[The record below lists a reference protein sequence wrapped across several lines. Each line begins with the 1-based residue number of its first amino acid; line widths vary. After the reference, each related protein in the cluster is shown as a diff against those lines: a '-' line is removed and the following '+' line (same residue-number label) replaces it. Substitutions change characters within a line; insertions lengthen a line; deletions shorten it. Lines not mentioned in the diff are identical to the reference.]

1 MTTMRGLINI
11 TVKGWIVV
19 LLSAAL
25 YSCSLF
31 EGVETP
37 ESDQTIKFTVSEWQ
51 EVKGS
56 IISKSTINSFGLF
69 GYLFEAPWETTSR
82 PDFIYNDEVTKASGW
97 ATKYYYPNDGRYLR
111 FYAYA
116 PYNCPGLVPSSK
128 EAPGPIE
135 LKYTVPSDVTGQKD
149 LIVAMSSD
157 ILGKDASGDIE
168 LSFYHTLTGIRFETG
183 SDIKNGTIKSVSI
196 KGVYTSAT
204 LIYGASPSERPHWDE
219 TSYSSKG
226 DFTLTLNKPVSAGIE
241 GVNITGDDQI
251 FMMLPHKVLPT
262 GAALEIV
269 FNDGSMDRVLTKK
282 IDGLVWPQGEI
293 ITYKISTTSF

>member
-1 MTTMRGLINI
+1 MKGLINI
-11 TVKGWIVV
+11 TFKGWIAV
-19 LLSAAL
+19 LVSAML

-31 EGVETP
+31 VGVETP
-37 ESDQTIKFTVSEWQ
+37 TSDQTIKFTVSEWQ

-56 IISKSTINSFGLF
+56 ILSKSTIESFGIF
-69 GYLFEAPWETTSR
+69 GYLFELPWETSYR
-82 PDFIYNDEVTKASGW
+82 PDFIFNDEVTKKASGW

-116 PYNCPGLVPSSK
+116 PYNCEGVTPSSK
-128 EAPGPIE
+128 DVPGAIK
-135 LKYTVPSDVTGQKD
+135 LGYTVPSDVAAQKD
-149 LIVAMSSD
+149 LVVAMSGD

-168 LSFYHTLTGIRFETG
+168 LKFYHTLTGIRFETG
-183 SDIKNGTIKSVSI
+183 SEIKEGIIKSISI

-204 LIYGASPSERPHWDE
+204 LVYGETPSERPHWDE

-269 FNDGSMDRVLTKK
+269 FNDGSMDRTLTKK